1 MEFVI
6 NHTRKQIRKITNLS
20 ELDIEAFVIENGW
33 APGDDGEIAVVHEEN
48 NGVFERMVSLVENE
62 NYDIPEEFRDIFVY
76 NETLMSQAYDSQ
88 VLDEDPCQEF
98 MGWDNP
104 GASFDW

>member
-20 ELDIEAFVIENGW
+20 ELDIEAFVNENGW
-33 APGDDGEIAVVHEEN
+33 DGGDDSEIAVLHEN
-48 NGVFERMVSLVENE
+48 NNGIFERMVSLVEDE
-62 NYDIPEEFRDIFVY
+62 DYDIPDEYRDVFVFDQ
-76 NETLMSQAYDSQ
+76 TLISEAYDAQ
-88 VLDEDPCQEF
+88 QFDEGPEYEF